1 VGMSSPSGP
10 VGFDSVL
17 DAGRLGRFQLGVIV
31 PCALVAMID
40 GFDTQSIGLV
50 APDIAADWGVRPA
63 TFGLVFGIGLF
74 GGLLGAFLFGLT
86 SDRYGRKPNLLVAV
100 GVFGVVTLLT
110 PVVDSVPELLAVRFV
125 TGLGLGGALPGI
137 IALTSEYTPARRR
150 ATIVG
155 LMFCGFPLGAV
166 LGGLVAARLIPVL
179 GWQAV
184 FYVGGGLP
192 LLLLPV
198 LALRL
203 PESARFLAMAGDHAG
218 LGRIL
223 RRMGSPVRAE
233 DIEAEPAA
241 TRSPVASLFTDGR
254 APGTLLLWL
263 VMFLSLL
270 LAYLLTNWIP
280 IVARQTGVGAAS
292 AILGV
297 AALNFGGILGCVT
310 LGRLTDRS
318 RRPTRVLA
326 VAYVL
331 GGLAIAAIGQSGGS
345 GGTLLLACFVA
356 GLLSLGAQLCTV
368 ALIAGFYETALRATG
383 VGWSVGVG
391 RIGGIVGPVLGG
403 LLVAAGMGAPS
414 LFLLTG
420 LASVGAAV
428 AMFALGTV
436 RAARRASAE
445 VPTERVLDAGG

>member
-1 VGMSSPSGP
+1 MASS

-17 DAGRLGRFQLGVIV
+17 DSARLGRFRLGVIV
-31 PCALVAMID
+31 SCALVAMID
-40 GFDTQSIGLV
+40 GFDTQAIGLV
-50 APDIAADWGVRPA
+50 APDIAADWGVNAA

-74 GGLLGAFLFGLT
+74 GGLVGAFLFGLT
-86 SDRYGRKPNLLVAV
+86 SDRYGRRPNLLVAV
-100 GVFGVVTLLT
+100 GLFGVVTLLT
-110 PVVDSVPELLAVRFV
+110 PLVDSVPELMAVRFV

-137 IALTSEYTPARRR
+137 IALTSEYTPARMR
-150 ATIVG
+150 ATVVG

-179 GWQAV
+179 GWPAV

-203 PESARFLAMAGDHAG
+203 PESARFLAMKGDHAG

-223 RRMGSPVRAE
+223 RRMGSPVRPE
-233 DIEAEPAA
+233 DIQAEPAA
-241 TRSPVASLFTDGR
+241 TRSGVSSLFTEGR
-254 APGTLLLWL
+254 AAGTLLIWL

-270 LAYLLTNWIP
+270 LAYLLVNWIP

-297 AALNFGGILGCVT
+297 AALNLGGILGCVT
-310 LGRLTDRS
+310 LGRLADRS
-318 RRPTRVLA
+318 RRPTLVLA
-326 VAYVL
+326 VAYAL
-331 GGLAIAAIGQSGGS
+331 GGLAIAAIGRSGGS

-356 GLLSLGAQLCTV
+356 GLLSIGAQLCTV
-368 ALIAGFYETALRATG
+368 ALIAGFYDTALRATG
-383 VGWSVGVG
+383 VGSSVGVG

-403 LLVAAGMGAPS
+403 LLVGAGMGAPG

-420 LASVGAAV
+420 LASLGAA
-428 AMFALGTV
+428 ATLFALGRV
-436 RAARRASAE
+436 RAARQAPATA
-445 VPTERVLDAGG
+445 VAERVLEPGS

>member
-1 VGMSSPSGP
+1 MPSPSTP
-10 VGFDSVL
+10 VSFDSVL
-17 DAGRLGRFQLGVIV
+17 DSARLGRFRLGVVV

-40 GFDTQSIGLV
+40 GFDTQAIGLV
-50 APDIAADWGVRPA
+50 APDIAADWGVSPA

-74 GGLLGAFLFGLT
+74 GGLLGALLFGLT
-86 SDRYGRKPNLLVAV
+86 SDRFGRKPSLLVAV
-100 GVFGVVTLLT
+100 GLFAVVTLVT
-110 PVVDSVPELLAVRFV
+110 PIVTSVPELLAVRFV

-137 IALTSEYTPARRR
+137 IAITAEYTPARMR
-150 ATIVG
+150 ATVVG

-166 LGGLVAARLIPVL
+166 LGGLVAARLIPVF
-179 GWQAV
+179 GWSAV

-198 LALRL
+198 IALRL
-203 PESARFLAMAGDHAG
+203 PESARFLSMAGDHAG
-218 LGRIL
+218 LARIL

-233 DIEAEPAA
+233 DIVAEPAA
-241 TRSPVASLFTDGR
+241 TRSPVASLFTDRR
-254 APGTLLLWL
+254 AASTLLLWL

-297 AALNFGGILGCVT
+297 AALNLGGVLGCLT
-310 LGRLTDRS
+310 LGRLADRS

-326 VAYVL
+326 VAYAL

-356 GLLSLGAQLCTV
+356 GLLSIGAQLCTV

-383 VGWSVGVG
+383 VGWSVGIG
-391 RIGGIVGPVLGG
+391 RAGGIVGPVLGG

-428 AMFALGTV
+428 AMFALSRV
-436 RAARRASAE
+436 RAARQATAE
-445 VPTERVLDAGG
+445 VRPQRVLESGS

>member
-1 VGMSSPSGP
+1 MASP

-17 DAGRLGRFQLGVIV
+17 DSSRLGGFRLGVIV
-31 PCALVAMID
+31 SCALVAMID
-40 GFDTQSIGLV
+40 GFDTQAIGLV
-50 APDIAADWGVRPA
+50 APDIAADWGVNAA

-74 GGLLGAFLFGLT
+74 GGLIGAFLFGLT
-86 SDRYGRKPNLLVAV
+86 SDRYGRRPNLLVAV
-100 GVFGVVTLLT
+100 GLFGVITLLT
-110 PVVDSVPELLAVRFV
+110 PLVDSVPELMAVRFV

-137 IALTSEYTPARRR
+137 IALTSEYTPARMR
-150 ATIVG
+150 TTVVG

-179 GWQAV
+179 GWPAV

-203 PESARFLAMAGDHAG
+203 PESARFLAMAGDHVG

-223 RRMGSPVRAE
+223 RRMGSPVRPE
-233 DIEAEPAA
+233 DIQAEPAA
-241 TRSPVASLFTDGR
+241 TRSRVSSLFTEGR
-254 APGTLLLWL
+254 AAGTLLIWL

-270 LAYLLTNWIP
+270 LAYLLVNWIP

-297 AALNFGGILGCVT
+297 AALNLGGILGCVT
-310 LGRLTDRS
+310 LGRLADRS
-318 RRPTRVLA
+318 GRPTLVLA
-326 VAYVL
+326 VAYAL
-331 GGLAIAAIGQSGGS
+331 GGVAIAGIGRSGGS

-356 GLLSLGAQLCTV
+356 GLLSIGAQLCTV
-368 ALIAGFYETALRATG
+368 ALIAGFYDTALRATG
-383 VGWSVGVG
+383 VGSSVGVG

-403 LLVAAGMGAPS
+403 LLVGAGMGAPG

-420 LASVGAAV
+420 LASLGAA
-428 AMFALGTV
+428 ATLFALGRV
-436 RAARRASAE
+436 RAARRAPATA
-445 VPTERVLDAGG
+445 VAERVLEPGS

>member
-1 VGMSSPSGP
+1 MASP

-17 DAGRLGRFQLGVIV
+17 DSARLGRFRLWVIV
-31 PCALVAMID
+31 SCALVAMID
-40 GFDTQSIGLV
+40 GFDTQAIGLV
-50 APDIAADWGVRPA
+50 APDIAADWGVNAA

-74 GGLLGAFLFGLT
+74 GGLVGAFLFGLT
-86 SDRYGRKPNLLVAV
+86 SDRFGRRPNLLVAV
-100 GVFGVVTLLT
+100 GLFGVVTLLT
-110 PVVDSVPELLAVRFV
+110 PLVDSVPELLAVRFV

-137 IALTSEYTPARRR
+137 IALTSEYTPARMR
-150 ATIVG
+150 ATVVG

-166 LGGLVAARLIPVL
+166 LGGVVAARLIPVL
-179 GWQAV
+179 GWPAV

-203 PESARFLAMAGDHAG
+203 PESARFLAMAGDHDG

-223 RRMGSPVRAE
+223 RRMGSPVRPE
-233 DIEAEPAA
+233 DIQAEPAA
-241 TRSPVASLFTDGR
+241 TRSRVSSLFTEGR
-254 APGTLLLWL
+254 AASTLLIWL

-270 LAYLLTNWIP
+270 LAYLLVNWIP

-297 AALNFGGILGCVT
+297 AALNLGGILGCVT
-310 LGRLTDRS
+310 LGRLADRS
-318 RRPTRVLA
+318 RRPTLVLA
-326 VAYVL
+326 VAYAL
-331 GGLAIAAIGQSGGS
+331 GGLAIAGIGRSGGS

-356 GLLSLGAQLCTV
+356 GLLSIGAQLCTV
-368 ALIAGFYETALRATG
+368 ALIAGFYDTALRATG
-383 VGWSVGVG
+383 VGSSVGVG

-403 LLVAAGMGAPS
+403 LLVGAGMGAPG

-420 LASVGAAV
+420 LASFGAA
-428 AMFALGTV
+428 ATLFALGRV
-436 RAARRASAE
+436 RATRRPPATA
-445 VPTERVLDAGG
+445 VAERVLEPGS